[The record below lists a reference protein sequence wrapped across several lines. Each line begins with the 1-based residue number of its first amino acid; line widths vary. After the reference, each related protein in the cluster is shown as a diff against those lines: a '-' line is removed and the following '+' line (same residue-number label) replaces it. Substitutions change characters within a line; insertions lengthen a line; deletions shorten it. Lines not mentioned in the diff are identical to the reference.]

1 MRKWTVDHIPN
12 LKGITALI
20 TGANAGLGYAS
31 ASVLAQKGA
40 TVIMAVR
47 DLDKGGVAAQ
57 QIKAQFPHADIVVQ
71 YLDLADLETVRSCAQ
86 KIKKEHSTLDI
97 LMNNAGFVCHTLQ
110 LSPQGI
116 ELQFA
121 TNHLGHF
128 ALTAYLLPL
137 LDNAPR
143 GRVVAISSIMHKH
156 GGALDMDAF
165 SSDSSQSTNAYNAQK
180 VYSQTKLANLLFT
193 QELHRRLTA
202 AGKSTI
208 SVAAHPGLSA
218 TSFSRDAA
226 KIMKIFVAL
235 CGQRVTYG
243 ALPQIYAA
251 VAPLV
256 QGGEYYG
263 PSSMGEMRG
272 KYPVPAA
279 IHPYAQSKE
288 DALVLWE
295 ASEKMSSVSF
305 AL

>member
-1 MRKWTVDHIPN
+1 MQKWTIDSIPN

-47 DLDKGGVAAQ
+47 NLDKGTAAAQ
-57 QIKAQFPHADIVVQ
+57 RIKAQCPHADIVVQ
-71 YLDLADLETVRSCAQ
+71 YLDTADLETVRSCAQ
-86 KIKKEHSTLDI
+86 AIKKEYGALDI
-97 LMNNAGFVCHTLQ
+97 LMNNAGFVSDTLR
-110 LSPQGI
+110 LSPQGF

-128 ALTAYLLPL
+128 ALTAHLLPL
-137 LDNAPR
+137 LDNAPN
-143 GRVVAISSIMHKH
+143 GRVVAISSVMHKH
-156 GGALDMDAF
+156 GGALDMDVF
-165 SSDSSQSTNAYNAQK
+165 SSDASQSANAYSAQK
-180 VYSQTKLANLLFT
+180 VYSQTKLANLLFA

-202 AGKSTI
+202 AGSSTI

-218 TSFSRDAA
+218 TSFARDAA
-226 KIMKIFVAL
+226 IIMKILMAV
-235 CGQRVTYG
+235 CGQRATYG

-251 VAPLV
+251 VAVPV

-263 PSSMGEMRG
+263 PSSMKEMRG
-272 KYPVPAA
+272 KYPVHAA

-295 ASEKMSSVSF
+295 ASEKMSGVSF
-305 AL
+305 AI